1 MSDAQEKMPAN
12 ANPLYRN
19 VLEHVASGI
28 LSIDTNGI
36 VTTFNEAAT
45 EICNMSEEAVV
56 GRGFFEVFSEENDAD
71 EFVDVIFSAVYDS
84 STVHQCMVEA
94 TLGGRKRSL
103 SMATRFL
110 EDERDGE
117 TVRVGV
123 VAMFNDI
130 SEIRELREAELKLA
144 RELESKHTELREA
157 YLDLEETN
165 RQLSKAAQKM
175 NVVRLVA
182 AIAVPILFVAMGL
195 YFWDSGSPAA
205 PARGLS
211 SPDTAL
217 LPPGV
222 GSRTVVV
229 EPQRLASTIT
239 LLGSLAPRR
248 VIEVVSPMQGKIE
261 AVHARPGQRVSRGQ
275 ALVDMDVSEVRI
287 RQREAQVAD
296 LKASELVEKLED
308 WTRHADVLRAQRA
321 VSKSRLAMEFRKSR
335 LAETTFLLERGIIP
349 ASEHEAAEREHRNQ
363 QLDLRAAEHEL
374 QAVLERGAAELKVA
388 RLEQENA
395 RAKLEHIEGILDKA
409 TVTAPIDGVILRPK
423 ESNLMQPSDKKED
436 RLAKGTSLERG
447 DLLVRIGDL
456 QGLTVVSH
464 VDEVDVSRIRQGHPV
479 RILGDAF
486 PEVELH
492 GEIERV
498 SSQAVFS
505 QTGSRLPSFEVT
517 AAVKSLTDE
526 QRRLLR
532 LGMSARAEV
541 VVFEKPDA
549 LLVPIAAVRFAGEAS
564 HVWIRDPD
572 SGEAREVEVVA
583 GMTTMDAVEILDGLT
598 PGDEVL
604 VGGP

>member
-1 MSDAQEKMPAN
+1 MSDAEEKMPAN

-36 VTTFNEAAT
+36 VTTFNEAAA

-144 RELESKHTELREA
+144 RELESKHAELREA

-182 AIAVPILFVAMGL
+182 AIAVPFLFVAMGL

-205 PARGLS
+205 PEPSLS
-211 SPDTAL
+211 SLDTAL
-217 LPPGV
+217 PPPE

-229 EPQRLASTIT
+229 EPQRLSSTIT

-409 TVTAPIDGVILRPK
+409 AVTAPIDGVILRPK

-447 DLLVRIGDL
+447 DLLLRIGDL

-486 PEVELH
+486 PEIELH

-549 LLVPIAAVRFAGEAS
+549 LLVPIAAVRFAGEIP

-572 SGEAREVEVVA
+572 SGETREVEVVA

>member
-1 MSDAQEKMPAN
+1 MSDAEEKMPAN

-19 VLEHVASGI
+19 VLEHVASGV

-36 VTTFNEAAT
+36 VTTFNEAAA

-144 RELESKHTELREA
+144 RELESKHAELRDA

-182 AIAVPILFVAMGL
+182 AIAVPFLFVAMGL

-205 PARGLS
+205 PAPSLS
-211 SPDTAL
+211 SSDPA
-217 LPPGV
+217 LPPPE

-229 EPQRLASTIT
+229 EPQRLSSTIT

-395 RAKLEHIEGILDKA
+395 RAKLEHIEDILDKA
-409 TVTAPIDGVILRPK
+409 AVTAPIDGVILRPK

-447 DLLVRIGDL
+447 DLLLRIGDL

-549 LLVPIAAVRFAGEAS
+549 LLVPIAAVRFAGEMP

-572 SGEAREVEVVA
+572 SGKSREVEVVA

>member
-1 MSDAQEKMPAN
+1 MSDAEEKMPAN

-36 VTTFNEAAT
+36 VTTFNEAAA

-144 RELESKHTELREA
+144 RELESKHAELREA

-165 RQLSKAAQKM
+165 RQLSKAAQKI

-195 YFWDSGSPAA
+195 YFWDSGA
-205 PARGLS
+205 PVAS
-211 SPDTAL
+211 TPSAPSASTAL
-217 LPPGV
+217 LAPE
-222 GSRTVVV
+222 GSRTLTVT
-229 EPQRLASTIT
+229 PQRLTSTLT

-248 VIEVVSPMQGKIE
+248 EIKVVSPMQGKIE
-261 AVHARPGQRVSRGQ
+261 AVHVRPGQRVSRGQ
-275 ALVDMDVSEVRI
+275 ALVDMDISEVLI
-287 RQREAQVAD
+287 RQREAQVAY
-296 LKASELVEKLED
+296 LKASEAVEKLED
-308 WTRHADVLRAQRA
+308 WTGHADVLRAQRA
-321 VSKSRLAMEFRKSR
+321 VSKSRLAAESRKSR

-349 ASEHEAAEREHRNQ
+349 ASEHKAAEREHRNQ

-374 QAVLERGAAELKVA
+374 QAVLERGASELKVA
-388 RLEQENA
+388 RLELENA

-409 TVTAPIDGVILRPK
+409 VVSAPIDGVILHPM
-423 ESNLMQPSDKKED
+423 ESDPRAPADQKED
-436 RLAKGTSLERG
+436 RLAKGVSLKRG
-447 DLLVRIGDL
+447 DVLLRIGDL
-456 QGLTVVSH
+456 QGLTVVGH
-464 VDEVDVSRIRQGHPV
+464 VDEVDVSRIRQGHAV

-486 PEVELH
+486 PGIELH
-492 GEIERV
+492 GEIEQV
-498 SSQAVFS
+498 SSQAVFL

-517 AAVKSLTDE
+517 AAVNSLTQA
-526 QRRLLR
+526 QRRVLR

-549 LLVPIAAVRFAGEAS
+549 LLVPIEAVRFVGAKPR
-564 HVWIRDPD
+564 VWVKDPD

-583 GMTTMDAVEILDGLT
+583 GMTTVDSVEILDGLT